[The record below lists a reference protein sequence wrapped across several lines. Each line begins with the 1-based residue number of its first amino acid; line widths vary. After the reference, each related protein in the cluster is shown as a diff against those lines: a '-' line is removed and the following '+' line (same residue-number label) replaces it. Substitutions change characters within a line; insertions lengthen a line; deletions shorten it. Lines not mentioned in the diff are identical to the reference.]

1 MKGSWLGYATSRR
14 CISGELEFT
23 LNTASAAYVWVDLRC
38 CTLNRITPMSAN
50 MECPCSPFSH
60 QTCQV
65 DVVSQQSPFSFVAYS
80 PWDLDLAMLRNEQDI
95 LENGLATCVTYLLAL
110 RKKLARN
117 ERSLNLDP
125 SPTRTKRK
133 RMEQS
138 KRTLEREIQNRQ
150 RDEQA
155 FLNNLQACKTNMYLM
170 GGIWN
175 QSIDVIPTMAECTYS
190 TTQRSCDESTPTE
203 VSWNGWA
210 DHTASPFEK
219 LCSNAVVLK
228 EVAPDEQDHHDNS
241 AVQTRSISLRAHEPM
256 LTVSV
261 SQDCIGFKGGRS
273 SLSPEATVFEP
284 IIDATGQDDQPKI
297 KQPEYAKG
305 GNALQRRRVTVASMH
320 SSLKNL
326 SIHTRSGREDE
337 QTQTWYNTTPQRSP
351 RNRTRI
357 KTCERRRST
366 SL

>member
-1 MKGSWLGYATSRR
+1 
-14 CISGELEFT
+14 
-23 LNTASAAYVWVDLRC
+23 
-38 CTLNRITPMSAN
+38 
-50 MECPCSPFSH
+50 MEYPCSPFSH

-65 DVVSQQSPFSFVAYS
+65 DVVSQQSPVSFVPYS
-80 PWDLDLAMLRNEQDI
+80 PWDVDLAMLRNEEDI

-125 SPTRTKRK
+125 PPTRTKRK
-133 RMEQS
+133 KMEQS
-138 KRTLEREIQNRQ
+138 KRMLEREIQNRQ

-155 FLNNLQACKTNMYLM
+155 FLNNLQACKTNMYLT

-175 QSIDVIPTMAECTYS
+175 QSTGVFPTMADCAS
-190 TTQRSCDESTPTE
+190 SMTQQSCDDSEPTE

-210 DHTASPFEK
+210 DDSVSPFEK
-219 LCSNAVVLK
+219 LRSNAVVLK

-241 AVQTRSISLRAHEPM
+241 AAQMRSISLRVHEPT
-256 LTVSV
+256 LAVSV
-261 SQDCIGFKGGRS
+261 SQDYIGFKGGRS
-273 SLSPEATVFEP
+273 SLSPEAIVFEP

-297 KQPEYAKG
+297 QQLECAKG
-305 GNALQRRRVTVASMH
+305 DSALQRRRVTVASVH
-320 SSLKNL
+320 SSFKNL
-326 SIHTRSGREDE
+326 SLHTRSGHEDE

-351 RNRTRI
+351 RDRTRI
-357 KTCERRRST
+357 ETCERCRST